1 MKGRDGL
8 LIPFGMMIPL
18 GMAAAHGA
26 GTYFLRSAD
35 WKRHLGGALCLLGT
49 IVFGA
54 MFGVD

>member
-1 MKGRDGL
+1 
-8 LIPFGMMIPL
+8 MMIPL